1 LRVPPIPLV
10 KLVQSESNDELRNSL
25 ASKPIMPKA
34 NDKNRKKILI
44 AKPAMT
50 LAGFKHDKKILQ
62 KKHRLNQTKTAAEV
76 EI

>member
-1 LRVPPIPLV
+1 
-10 KLVQSESNDELRNSL
+10 
-25 ASKPIMPKA
+25 MPKA

-50 LAGFKHDKKILQ
+50 LAGFKHDKKVLQ
-62 KKHRLNQTKTAAEV
+62 KKYRLNQTKTAAEV